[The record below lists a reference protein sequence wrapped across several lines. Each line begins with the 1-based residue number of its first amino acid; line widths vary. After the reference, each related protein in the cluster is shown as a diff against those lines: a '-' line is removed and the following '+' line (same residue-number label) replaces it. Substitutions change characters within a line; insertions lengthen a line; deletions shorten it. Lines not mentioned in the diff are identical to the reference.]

1 MMTLLVQSEVE
12 LGCQLLDLEYVVDEP
27 DRKALQM
34 RFFGEH
40 RIETD
45 LIVERNI
52 ESGIRLDV
60 AGCELLDGVDP
71 ASRSIEIVVEP
82 LPSVPVIQA
91 SVLSQSTASQPCAAA
106 FANLSRIS
114 SRIMPSSFM
123 LSHRSSG

>member
-1 MMTLLVQSEVE
+1 MKFEDLQNWFIGADKWAVKIAPSAMMTLLVQSEVE
-12 LGCQLLDLEYVVDEP
+12 LVCQLLDLEYVVDEP

-52 ESGIRLDV
+52 KSGIRLDV

-71 ASRSIEIVVEP
+71 ALAID
-82 LPSVPVIQA
+82 
-91 SVLSQSTASQPCAAA
+91 
-106 FANLSRIS
+106 
-114 SRIMPSSFM
+114 
-123 LSHRSSG
+123 